1 MLQPKLMSTFMRT
14 SMKTRILLAIT
25 ALLSLAIQS
34 AIADVILPDINAKY
48 VILKEENPTRDAGFV
63 VGDVLDRTITL
74 TVKKPYELVK
84 ESLPIEGY
92 EHRYKGQISG
102 IELVK
107 ISTEESQHSDSTTH
121 VLHLRYQIFTT
132 GKLAKPAALRAEI
145 VKMRNTTN
153 KEVLQYRIPSYS
165 FRISPLSVFGSVKL
179 KEEMSPFIAPLEL
192 SASENKLH
200 LKLLIGILSI
210 ALLGLLYIFGMYAW
224 LPRMGAPFAK
234 AFRDIRK
241 IPDTVEGLKQAVARV
256 HESLNKTA
264 GTSLF
269 ASDLADFVKTKPAFA
284 PVAQEIEQFFGL
296 SRQVFFEPNAATN
309 LNEPPKAW
317 LLKFCRR
324 LRDCERGLRPDVC
337 ADLKSSDLKSKA
349 SQ

>member
-1 MLQPKLMSTFMRT
+1 MS
-14 SMKTRILLAIT
+14 
-25 ALLSLAIQS
+25 ALLSLAAQPLM
-34 AIADVILPDINAKY
+34 ADVILPDINAKY
-48 VILKEENPTRDAGFV
+48 VILKEENPTRDAGYV
-63 VGDVLDRTITL
+63 VGDILKRTITL

-102 IELVK
+102 IELLK
-107 ISTEESQHSDSTTH
+107 IGTEEIQHGDSATH
-121 VLHLRYQIFTT
+121 VLHLSYQVFTT

-153 KEVLQYRIPSYS
+153 KEVLQYRIPSFS

-179 KEEMSPFIAPLEL
+179 KEEMSPFIPPLQL
-192 SASENKLH
+192 NADENKLH
-200 LKLLIGILSI
+200 LKLLIGLLCL

-241 IPDTVEGLKQAVARV
+241 MPDTAEGLQKAVARV

-269 ASDLADFVKTKPAFA
+269 ASNLADFIKSKSAFA
-284 PVAQEIEQFFGL
+284 PVASEIEQFFGL

-309 LNEPPKAW
+309 LNEAPKTW

-324 LRDCERGLRPDVC
+324 LRDCERGLRPDTS
-337 ADLKSSDLKSKA
+337 ADLKSKV